1 MPQQCAPAIP
11 PVLLQQRDMLTKR
24 MPATTDVDAYAMWQ
38 SAMQDIEAR
47 IAAVSQET
55 LPASAEGGSIMG
67 ASATV
72 RAGAGAR
79 AFALALAAQGAQG
92 TAAGTVWGAR

>member
-1 MPQQCAPAIP
+1 
-11 PVLLQQRDMLTKR
+11 
-24 MPATTDVDAYAMWQ
+24 MWQ

-55 LPASAEGGSIMG
+55 IPVSAEGGSTTS

-72 RAGAGAR
+72 LAGAGAR
-79 AFALALAAQGAQG
+79 AYALALAAQGAQG
-92 TAAGTVWGAR
+92 AAMGGAMMWSRCGLLVGDGMLR

>member
-11 PVLLQQRDMLTKR
+11 PVLLQQRDTLIKR

-47 IAAVSQET
+47 IAAAVHLMVGRRAYHKWT
-55 LPASAEGGSIMG
+55 PAAKERMSCVVCGRHFA
-67 ASATV
+67 V
-72 RAGAGAR
+72 RIDGQVR
-79 AFALALAAQGAQG
+79 QHRCFS
-92 TAAGTVWGAR
+92 